1 MTLFWILTVIL
12 VLIAAVIFVAPMYFG
27 KDQDDVASRDE
38 LNKAFFKD
46 RINELNE
53 EDSEGLVV
61 DQQELVVEL
70 QQSLLDDVPVSS
82 KQQAMKVSPLMLFPG
97 LILLVGICYGMYF
110 AVGNINKVESWQQTV
125 SRLPELSKRLMDE
138 QGTAPLTEEEMVD
151 LTLALRTRLHN
162 NPDDAM
168 GWLLLG
174 RIGMANRD
182 AATSEGAM
190 KRAYALAPDD
200 LDIQLGY
207 AQTLMLIGDPGQSDY
222 ARQLLRSVI
231 KRDHSNIHAMSLL
244 AFDAFE
250 AGDYQQAVSYWTMMK
265 NLIGEDDPRANM
277 LNRSI
282 ERAQSRLG
290 KAANTATSVTVKVN
304 LDPAVSLP
312 AQGLVII
319 SIHTADGSPMPVAA
333 RRLPLSSTF
342 PLTVTLDDSDSMI
355 PERKLSSLPEMIV
368 KVRIDADGNVMTKQG
383 DWYGQSDQTQ
393 LGGSTIVTINKQY

>member
-12 VLIAAVIFVAPMYFG
+12 VLIAAVVFVAPMYFG
-27 KDQDDVASRDE
+27 KEQDDVASRDE

-61 DQQELVVEL
+61 NQQELVSEL

-82 KQQAMKVSPLMLFPG
+82 KQQAVTVSPLMLFPG

-110 AVGNINKVESWQQTV
+110 SVGNINKVESWQQTA

-138 QGTAPLTEEEMVD
+138 QGAAPLTDEEMVD

-182 AATSEGAM
+182 AETSQGAM
-190 KRAYALAPDD
+190 KRAYALAPND
-200 LDIQLGY
+200 LEIQLGY

-222 ARQLLRSVI
+222 ARRLLRSVI
-231 KRDHSNIHAMSLL
+231 KRDHNNIRAMSLL

-304 LDPAVSLP
+304 LDPTVSLP

-319 SIHTADGSPMPVAA
+319 SVHTADGAPMPVAA

-342 PLTVTLDDSDSMI
+342 PLTVTLDDNDSMI
-355 PERKLSSLPEMIV
+355 PERKLSSLPAMIV
-368 KVRIDADGNVMTKQG
+368 KARIDADGNVMTKQG
-383 DWYGQSDQTQ
+383 DWYGQSDETQ